1 MGAYSTK
8 SPLVY
13 AAAITED
20 TELLCAT
27 TASRM
32 LLVNTAMVTPK
43 AARDTQG
50 LQVLTMNTK
59 RAVRLL
65 WVRPYIEGMVENPH
79 RLRTKALPAA
89 GALVK
94 DGVEQGE
101 QLTLGES

>member
-32 LLVNTAMVTPK
+32 LIVNTAMVAPK

-50 LQVLTMNTK
+50 VQAPSMKST
-59 RAVRLL
+59 VRLL
-65 WVRPYIEGMVENPH
+65 WVRPYQEGQVENPTACAP
-79 RLRTKALPAA
+79 RPSPPPGRW
-89 GALVK
+89 
-94 DGVEQGE
+94 
-101 QLTLGES
+101 